1 VDEGGLKSNDTGH
14 NGILLLLKLYH
25 EYMTEKAIVF
35 DEMSITVLKKAL
47 PVSCHVNSGTPN
59 SGGSYTYAGGHCETC
74 SDQLTELSSLLP
86 MKYRF
91 TYFVDQ
97 VIQGNENVDKYTGF
111 GEFIEEHLHDAIEM
125 YEGLEDEEKIAFNM
139 LEEYEPPEPPKGGKP
154 DKGDGDGDG
163 DRKPKTPGETIH
175 FCKVIKALYNLNGE
189 STKNDE
195 LVTFQPTKPEVIEGF
210 EQLYRSDCIVSVKF
224 DMEKLKAAHLVER
237 ITDSGFMAK
246 VMGIIRNDIAEKK
259 EAKKLEL
266 KEKKESIISN
276 LKKRKRSSSRGD

>member
-1 VDEGGLKSNDTGH
+1 VNEGGLKSFDVGH

-47 PVSCHVNSGTPN
+47 PVSCHVNNGTP
-59 SGGSYTYAGGHCETC
+59 SGGSYTYAGGHCGTC
-74 SDQLTELSSLLP
+74 ADQLTELLSLLP
-86 MKYRF
+86 TKYRF

-97 VIQGNENVDKYTGF
+97 VIQGKQNVDKYAEF
-111 GEFIEEHLHDAIEM
+111 GEFIEGHLHDAIEM
-125 YEGLEDEEKIAFNM
+125 YESLDDDEKNAFNM
-139 LEEYEPPEPPKGGKP
+139 LEEYEPPEPPKVGKP
-154 DKGDGDGDG
+154 DKEDGDGDG

-175 FCKVIKALYNLNGE
+175 FCKVIKALYHLNGE

-195 LVTFQPTKPEVIEGF
+195 LVTFSPSKKDIIEGF

-224 DMEKLKAAHLVER
+224 DPEKLKAAHMEEG
-237 ITDSGFMAK
+237 ITESGFTAK
-246 VMGIIRNDIAEKK
+246 VIGHVRDDIVARK

-266 KEKKESIISN
+266 KEKKESILSG
-276 LKKRKRSSSRGD
+276 LKKRKRSSSTGD